1 MKETLKIEGMSCG
14 GCVNGVQRA
23 LAQLKLTKATV
34 EVGRADVEY
43 DEGDT
48 THQQIIRVIND
59 AGYQVVEQKETAV
72 V

>member
-1 MKETLKIEGMSCG
+1 MKETLKIKGMSCG

-23 LAQLKLTKATV
+23 LSQQKLNKATV

-43 DEGDT
+43 DEGNVS
-48 THQQIIRVIND
+48 HQQIIRAIND
-59 AGYQVVEQKETAV
+59 AGYEVVEQEEIAV

>member
-1 MKETLKIEGMSCG
+1 MKETLRIEGMSCG
-14 GCVNGVQRA
+14 GCVSGVQRA
-23 LAQLKLTKATV
+23 LSQLKLTNATV
-34 EVGRADVEY
+34 AVGRADVEY
-43 DEGDT
+43 DEGYT